1 MTADVP
7 SIGFDENSSKL
18 IIHKVSTK
26 DGSDEED
33 VLIYD
38 MKIKAWHWLKETLST
53 HHRSNM
59 VTYNKG
65 TFGKYLIYHGIL
77 ASGNATN
84 SFYKY
89 SDTPSA
95 SVASASASEG
105 LNVITKPY
113 DFGSPLTRKKIY
125 KVYVTYR
132 CNGATNVQLQYYVN
146 GNYGSL
152 YNFTTGASNPFN
164 ANDDNIDADI
174 SIMELDDTSGLWE
187 TSSLK
192 PVTSS
197 QANNIK
203 SFGLKFFND
212 AGESVNAAFEINDI
226 TIIYRNKSV
235 K

>member
-1 MTADVP
+1 M
-7 SIGFDENSSKL
+7 
-18 IIHKVSTK
+18 
-26 DGSDEED
+26 
-33 VLIYD
+33 
-38 MKIKAWHWLKETLST
+38 
-53 HHRSNM
+53 
-59 VTYNKG
+59 
-65 TFGKYLIYHGIL
+65 
-77 ASGNATN
+77 
-84 SFYKY
+84 
-89 SDTPSA
+89 
-95 SVASASASEG
+95 
-105 LNVITKPY
+105 
-113 DFGSPLTRKKIY
+113 TRKKIY

-146 GNYGSL
+146 VNYGSL

-164 ANDDNIDADI
+164 ANDDNIGADG